1 MNESAFIYKIQAELC
16 RAMGNALRQELV
28 HLLRDEPKHVNEL
41 VQLTGQSQATVSR
54 HLAILKHAGV
64 ITSERRGQEVYY
76 QIADPKIISVCDLM
90 RQVLVEQTAHRAEIM
105 KDTQNGTA
113 E

>member
-1 MNESAFIYKIQAELC
+1 MNEPSLIYKIQAELC

-28 HLLRDEPKHVNEL
+28 HLLRDEPKHVNDL

-54 HLAILKHAGV
+54 HLAILKNAGV
-64 ITSERRGQEVYY
+64 IISERRGQEVYY
-76 QIADPKIISVCDLM
+76 QIANPKIVSVCDLM
-90 RQVLVEQTAHRAEIM
+90 HQVLVEQAAHRAEIM
-105 KDTQNGTA
+105 KDTHNGFT